1 MSSVQKK
8 KHPRMRVTCSS
19 DWYTTERVPCQ
30 FFIISLHKQEEDKVE
45 ERVQVPNMDRM
56 VRSVNYGQ
64 LMRMT

>member
-1 MSSVQKK
+1 VL
-8 KHPRMRVTCSS
+8 
-19 DWYTTERVPCQ
+19 CQ

-45 ERVQVPNMDRM
+45 ETVQVPNMDRM